1 MSTKLYVGNLSYN
14 VTENSLQD
22 LFAKHGPVAE
32 VNLLQDRMTGK
43 PRGFGFVTM
52 ATEEGAKAAIAA
64 LNGQDLDGRAL
75 TVNEARPREERP
87 SFGGGGGGGGGSH
100 GGGGSRY

>member
-14 VTENSLQD
+14 ITENNLQD
-22 LFAKHGPVAE
+22 IFSKHGPVTE

-52 ATEEGAKAAIAA
+52 ATAEGAQAAIAA

-87 SFGGGGGGGGGSH
+87 SFGGGSRGDR
-100 GGGGSRY
+100 GGGSRY